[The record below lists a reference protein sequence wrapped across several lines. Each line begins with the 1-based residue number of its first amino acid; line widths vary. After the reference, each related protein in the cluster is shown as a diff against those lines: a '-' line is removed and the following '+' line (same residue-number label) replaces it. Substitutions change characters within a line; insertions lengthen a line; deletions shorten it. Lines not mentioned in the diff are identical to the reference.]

1 LFKQQRRKNIKNK
14 YGEDMKSIII
24 DLIRQFGIKVI
35 LSEIIKI
42 VQAGSTAAD
51 RNLAEDL
58 DKALQRYDRDSKV

>member
-1 LFKQQRRKNIKNK
+1 
-14 YGEDMKSIII
+14 MKSIII